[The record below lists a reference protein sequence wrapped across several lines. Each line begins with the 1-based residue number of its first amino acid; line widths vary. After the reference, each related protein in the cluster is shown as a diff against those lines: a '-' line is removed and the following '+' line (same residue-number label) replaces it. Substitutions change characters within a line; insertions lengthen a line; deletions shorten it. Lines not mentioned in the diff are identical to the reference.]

1 MVPAV
6 SATVAAVAKKVLTLL
21 VGDKNGRKFLL
32 YVVGIALFIVC
43 IPLITLLGLF
53 GWMAGDS
60 GSILNQDDILA
71 NIPNEQLVQ
80 IQTIDQVSNTIVIT
94 FEDAGLDENDHKKAT
109 AIYMDYL
116 LGLEMQDGFYEN
128 LSNCFLNTTEDAD
141 VYDLVSQTFL
151 VVISEDDQTKFDSL
165 YGVTPTRV
173 VTEVETTE
181 SASVKS

>member
-1 MVPAV
+1 MDIAV
-6 SATVAAVAKKVLTLL
+6 GATIAAVAKKVLALL
-21 VGDKNGRKFLL
+21 LGDKKGRKFLL

-60 GSILNQDDILA
+60 GSILNQEDILA

-80 IQTIDQVSNTIVIT
+80 MQTMDQVSNTIVTT
-94 FEDAGLDENDHKKAT
+94 FEDAGLDESDHKKAT
-109 AIYMDYL
+109 AIYMGYL
-116 LGLEMQDGFYEN
+116 VGLETQDGFYEK

-151 VVISEDDQTKFDSL
+151 VVISEDDQAKYDSR

-173 VTEVETTE
+173 GEEE
-181 SASVKS
+181 EEE